1 MINTFPCI
9 QSDANDKQVGSELGG
24 KQEMHDF
31 VHPTKQTMTCRILAP
46 ARGKKTWA
54 QSAKSRD
61 F

>member
-46 ARGKKTWA
+46 VRGKKT
-54 QSAKSRD
+54 
-61 F
+61 